1 MKAHGGYFS
10 GVFGKSKN
18 ISEVMEHLLK
28 QTISQLVYQKMLQ
41 NEFENIGY
49 NELMK
54 QWKKQK
60 KAF

>member
-1 MKAHGGYFS
+1 
-10 GVFGKSKN
+10 
-18 ISEVMEHLLK
+18 MEHLLK
-28 QTISQLVYQKMLQ
+28 TDDKSVGLSKMLQ